1 MRICAL
7 LLFLVLIISSSSS
20 VLASS
25 SRSNVIIDHELPK
38 KDWLSDEI
46 VSVTVTIRNSPYN
59 TNYTIS
65 WELFGESGNSIL
77 TGMNEV
83 RTTGSNANVEL
94 EISQFFTGEHF
105 YQLSI
110 DTIQSSNGNLV
121 DTTSMEFMVF
131 RNTIPPSI
139 SDLIIFGDSLSDMG
153 NAKSSLNV
161 PDTPPY
167 WQGRFSNGPVWV
179 EYLSDAYGVS
189 TTVGTG
195 SSVGDNRAF
204 GGSQTGSG
212 YSYVLLPNVGTQIN
226 TYLANVQSS
235 IPSGTVVSL
244 WAGGNDFLYGTA
256 NSNVIIANMESHIRQ
271 LELVG
276 ATELIIPNLPPLEL
290 TPEVQSRSQNQ
301 QSNIRSEV
309 ISYNQ
314 KLNSLLNNLTI
325 ELNITIHTIDTWTI
339 FNDILQNKE
348 ALGFTDTQNAACRG
362 GSTLLPLPICDNGD
376 PVSPRADEFLFFDK
390 AHPTRV
396 MHRFIGHYGI
406 ENIGSPD
413 TDGDMIIDSEDSC
426 AWTLNMTLVDS
437 NGCSWEQRDD
447 DLDGIPNENDLCPS
461 TINGESVDSNGC
473 ALSQKDSDG
482 DGKNDAI
489 DPCPN
494 LGGLDHDLDGCPDA
508 VDSDDDDDGHLDE
521 NDSCPLGIIGLTGG
535 DLDNDGCKDQE
546 DTDTDGDGM
555 LNSEEEQQGTNPL
568 DSDSDDDG
576 VIDGLDSFPKDPSEW
591 SDMDSDGCGDNTDQ
605 FPENS
610 TECLDSDGDGY
621 GDNSDLFPLDN
632 SEWYDTDDDGI
643 GDNSDNCPSEF
654 GSSIFP
660 LGCHDTDGDGYADI
674 IDKFPTNSNEWNDTD
689 DDGYGDNSDDF
700 MNDSSE
706 WLDSDGDRVGDNSD
720 AFPNDPQEWN
730 DSDGDGV
737 GNNSDVF
744 PLDPLDWLD
753 SDGDGCG
760 DNTDGWP
767 QDPLECLDSDGDRIG
782 DNLDAFPFD
791 KMEWADRDGDGVG
804 DNLDADPDNPLIRT
818 AEDIQ
823 LNQPI
828 SIASILLILIFLSGI
843 IGGSILLLKNNQF
856 EEFKSTFIPTN
867 ISREDTPLA
876 PPSSSFFNPEEFEDE
891 V

>member
-1 MRICAL
+1 MRNRAFLIL
-7 LLFLVLIISSSSS
+7 FVLLFSTSSG

-25 SRSNVIIDHELPK
+25 PRSNTIIDHQLTK
-38 KDWLSDEI
+38 NDWHSDE
-46 VSVTVTIRNSPYN
+46 VVTITITIRDAPYN
-59 TNYTIS
+59 SNFTIT
-65 WELFGESGNSIL
+65 WDLIGESSSIIQS
-77 TGMNEV
+77 GVIEIQ
-83 RTTGSNANVEL
+83 TTGSSANVDL
-94 EISQFFTGEHF
+94 EISQFYTGDHF
-105 YQLSI
+105 YQLTI
-110 DTIQSSNGNLV
+110 DTTQSSNGNLV
-121 DTTSMEFMVF
+121 DSTSLEFMVF
-131 RNTIPPSI
+131 RNTILPSI

-179 EYLSDAYGVS
+179 EYLSDSYGVS

-195 SSVGDNRAF
+195 SSSGDNRAF

-244 WAGGNDFLYGTA
+244 WAGGNDFLYGSA

-325 ELNITIHTIDTWTI
+325 ELSITIHTIDTWTI

-406 ENIGSPD
+406 EKIGSPD

-426 AWTLNMTLVDS
+426 AWTQNMTLVDS

-447 DLDGIPNENDLCPS
+447 DLDGISNENDLCPS
-461 TINGESVDSNGC
+461 TINGESVDLNGC

-494 LGGLDHDLDGCPDA
+494 QGGLDHDLDGCPDA
-508 VDSDDDDDGHLDE
+508 VDSDDDDDGHLDQ
-521 NDSCPLGIIGLTGG
+521 NDSCPLGIIGLTGS

-643 GDNSDNCPSEF
+643 GDNSDNCPSEY
-654 GSSIFP
+654 GSSTFP

-689 DDGYGDNSDDF
+689 DDGYGDNSDVFPLDPL
-700 MNDSSE
+700 D
-706 WLDSDGDRVGDNSD
+706 WLDSDGDSVGDNSD
-720 AFPNDPQEWN
+720 AFPNDPHEWS

-767 QDPLECLDSDGDRIG
+767 QDPFECLDSDGDRIG

-828 SIASILLILIFLSGI
+828 SIASILLILIFFSGI

-856 EEFKSTFIPTN
+856 EEFKSTIFPTN
-867 ISREDTPLA
+867 ISKEDTPLA